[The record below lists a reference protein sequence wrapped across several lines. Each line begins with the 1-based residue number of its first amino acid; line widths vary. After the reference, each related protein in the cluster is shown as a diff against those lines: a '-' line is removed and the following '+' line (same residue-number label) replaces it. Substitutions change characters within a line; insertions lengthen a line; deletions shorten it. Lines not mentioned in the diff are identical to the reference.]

1 MEEIKKIRT
10 VCRSCHGGC
19 GVIAQVKNGKVV
31 KIEGDPDSPISYGTL
46 CSKGLAITQI
56 AYHPDRILHPMK
68 KGHLGWKRITWD
80 EALDT
85 VAYQFK
91 KVIEQHG
98 PESLF
103 IGQGTGRD
111 YESHF
116 SRFGNLLGTPNVL
129 TAGHMCYLSRIGASL
144 ITCGRFPVCDYEGK
158 PKCIV
163 LWAVNPLWTNP
174 DEYKGAGFW
183 RAYKKGAKLIVIDPR
198 KNFYTQKADL
208 WLQLRPG
215 TDAALAMG
223 FFQVI
228 IEEEL
233 YDKEFV
239 TRYIHGWDAFM
250 ERVKEYPLYKVEQ
263 ITWVDEELIR
273 EAARMYACTKPAGIH
288 WGVPTEQ
295 TVNCTDFTRTAI
307 GLMAATGNLDAP
319 GGNVF
324 HVPPKVRKVSEFS
337 RHDALSPQQRGKR
350 LGGEQYKLAA
360 RMALITP
367 KAAWEAMLTE
377 KPYPLKAGI
386 FVGTNPL
393 ITEANAKDIYAALQ
407 KLDFLAVADFFLTPT
422 AELADIFLPAGT
434 WLEQNHM
441 AENWK
446 FHGYVLARQKVV
458 EIGECWQDHKIFL
471 ELGKRMGQEWWD
483 TVEDTLDYLLE
494 PTGLTWEQFKEKGY
508 LKGDMVYYKYRQGG
522 FSTPTRKVELYSS
535 ILEDW
540 GRDPLPKYTEI
551 PESPVS
557 RPDLAKEY
565 PYILNAGLRTP
576 TFFHSANRQV
586 PWLREIRPDPI
597 VEIHPDMAKKHG
609 IKEMDWVWIESPRGR
624 IKQKVKLN
632 DGIDPGVVVAEHG
645 WWFPEIKDD
654 GHGWDISNINL
665 LTDDSHQS
673 MDPVMGATNLRV
685 LLCNISRCEQG

>member
-1 MEEIKKIRT
+1 
-10 VCRSCHGGC
+10 
-19 GVIAQVKNGKVV
+19 
-31 KIEGDPDSPISYGTL
+31 
-46 CSKGLAITQI
+46 
-56 AYHPDRILHPMK
+56 
-68 KGHLGWKRITWD
+68 
-80 EALDT
+80 
-85 VAYQFK
+85 
-91 KVIEQHG
+91 
-98 PESLF
+98 
-103 IGQGTGRD
+103 
-111 YESHF
+111 
-116 SRFGNLLGTPNVL
+116 
-129 TAGHMCYLSRIGASL
+129 
-144 ITCGRFPVCDYEGK
+144 
-158 PKCIV
+158 
-163 LWAVNPLWTNP
+163 
-174 DEYKGAGFW
+174 
-183 RAYKKGAKLIVIDPR
+183 
-198 KNFYTQKADL
+198 
-208 WLQLRPG
+208 
-215 TDAALAMG
+215 
-223 FFQVI
+223 
-228 IEEEL
+228 
-233 YDKEFV
+233 
-239 TRYIHGWDAFM
+239 
-250 ERVKEYPLYKVEQ
+250 
-263 ITWVDEELIR
+263 
-273 EAARMYACTKPAGIH
+273 
-288 WGVPTEQ
+288 
-295 TVNCTDFTRTAI
+295 
-307 GLMAATGNLDAP
+307 
-319 GGNVF
+319 
-324 HVPPKVRKVSEFS
+324 
-337 RHDALSPQQRGKR
+337 
-350 LGGEQYKLAA
+350 
-360 RMALITP
+360 
-367 KAAWEAMLTE
+367 
-377 KPYPLKAGI
+377 
-386 FVGTNPL
+386 
-393 ITEANAKDIYAALQ
+393 
-407 KLDFLAVADFFLTPT
+407 
-422 AELADIFLPAGT
+422 
-434 WLEQNHM
+434 
-441 AENWK
+441 
-446 FHGYVLARQKVV
+446 VLARQKVV